1 MLKLV
6 IDEPS
11 HINFIITYVKISYFF
26 WLTDDMHDALKY
38 MHPDLVICSFKQHPP
53 SLKEYNRFIKN
64 LKGKAK

>member
-1 MLKLV
+1 
-6 IDEPS
+6 
-11 HINFIITYVKISYFF
+11 
-26 WLTDDMHDALKY
+26 MHDALKY

>member
-38 MHPDLVICSFKQHPP
+38 MHPDLVICSFNVKVRRKLYKFDLNETN
-53 SLKEYNRFIKN
+53 S
-64 LKGKAK
+64 